1 MNLKQKKVISRRSFL
16 FKSTFGIGLTSSLG
30 ISSKKIYGMV
40 SPQIEKGNKLPRE
53 IWIATLSLSRITA
66 ATTEEMVKEILNQM
80 REIAV
85 YQPDIICL
93 PETFPYI
100 GNVDLNDVAE
110 TPPGDISSLFATF
123 SRNHNC
129 YVICPIYTKEE
140 KRIYNAAVVLDRSGK
155 VLGEYRKIHPTD
167 GEINNGITPGPI
179 DPPVFNTDFGKIGI
193 QICFDI
199 EWSDG
204 WKNLRQSGAEVVFW
218 PSAFAG
224 GRMVNT
230 KAWENKYVVISSTQK
245 DTAKICDISGAEIT
259 KTGRWN
265 PNWAVGAVNL
275 EKVFLHTWPYVKR
288 FKEIQMKY
296 GRKIKITNFHEEEW
310 TIIESRSP
318 DLKVSDVMNEFD
330 LKSHEA
336 HIQSADMLQKKARPV

>member
-1 MNLKQKKVISRRSFL
+1 MNLKQKNVISRRGFL
-16 FKSTFGIGLTSSLG
+16 SKSAFGIGLTTYLG
-30 ISSKKIYGMV
+30 ISPKKLYGKV
-40 SPQIEKGNKLPRE
+40 PPQIGKGYKLPRE
-53 IWIATLSLSRITA
+53 IWIATLSLRGITA
-66 ATTEEMVKEILNQM
+66 TSTEEMIKEILNQM

-85 YQPDIICL
+85 YKPDIICL

-100 GNVDLNDVAE
+100 GNVDIKEVAE
-110 TPPGDISSLFATF
+110 TPLGDISSFFAKF
-123 SRNHNC
+123 SQNHNC
-129 YVICPIYTKEE
+129 YIVCPIYTKEK
-140 KRIYNAAVVLDRSGK
+140 KRLYNAAVVLDRTGK
-155 VLGEYRKIHPTD
+155 VMGEYRKIHPTV

-179 DPPVFNTDFGKIGI
+179 NPPVFNTDFGKIGV

-199 EWSDG
+199 KWSDG
-204 WKNLRQSGAEVVFW
+204 WKNLRQAGAEVVFW

-224 GRMVNT
+224 GKMVNT
-230 KAWENKYVVISSTQK
+230 KAWENKFAVISSTLK
-245 DTAKICDISGAEIT
+245 DTAKICDISGVEIA

-265 PNWAVGAVNL
+265 PNWAVGAINL

-310 TIIESRSP
+310 TIIESQSP

-330 LKSHEA
+330 LISHEA
-336 HIQSADMLQKKARPV
+336 HIQRADMLQRKARPG